1 MNENLVAV
9 QFYCIFMLLIKLQLH
24 KHENGLLLRE
34 CSHLMLPP
42 KQCILSVYNVMYI
55 TLGTFSGLFFNT
67 NKIKVSLNRGYIAG
81 THSSEVLY
89 RFEGSGNT
97 QS

>member
-42 KQCILSVYNVMYI
+42 KQCILSVYNVMYK

-67 NKIKVSLNRGYIAG
+67 NKIKVSLNLGYFAG
-81 THSSEVLY
+81 THSSDLRSVL
-89 RFEGSGNT
+89 
-97 QS
+97 QV